1 MRHAWAQSPYPGS
14 GGRTEARTRQCC
26 EAVCVCPRGT
36 KIHHRCWGERAGAR
50 WVIKQGASPSTGKG
64 PPSWILTDG
73 AGAEGIPGEGSG
85 VRQGIENRQRKCLK
99 GAEVRTFPSALCGRS
114 YSLKKAGR
122 EASTCT
128 ADLQAE
134 MGCSRQSRV
143 WGWRDSPFSPPA
155 SLPPAAPMSGL
166 QPRGPDERVW
176 FNQGQQRKQK
186 GRLQAIH

>member
-1 MRHAWAQSPYPGS
+1 MMRHAWAQSPYPGS
-14 GGRTEARTRQCC
+14 GGRTEARTQRCC

-85 VRQGIENRQRKCLK
+85 VRRGIENRQRKCLK

-114 YSLKKAGR
+114 YLKKAGR

-143 WGWRDSPFSPPA
+143 WGWRRCPFSPPA
-155 SLPPAAPMSGL
+155 SSHPPPQPQVWPPAPGTRREGL
-166 QPRGPDERVW
+166 V
-176 FNQGQQRKQK
+176 
-186 GRLQAIH
+186 